1 MLVHIDVPRPLTNDH
16 WVFLF
21 QTIDA
26 QCVKRASPA
35 GTYLYAKAF
44 IVNVNS
50 CMKPYF
56 LQRHINILN
65 RETLQSFLFICRFM
79 HNVV

>member
-1 MLVHIDVPRPLTNDH
+1 MYVLMLLFFSIVQAMLVHIDVPRPLTNDH

-35 GTYLYAKAF
+35 GTC
-44 IVNVNS
+44 V
-50 CMKPYF
+50 C
-56 LQRHINILN
+56 
-65 RETLQSFLFICRFM
+65 QSFYSKFKFM
-79 HNVV
+79 PETFFSTTTYQYFK